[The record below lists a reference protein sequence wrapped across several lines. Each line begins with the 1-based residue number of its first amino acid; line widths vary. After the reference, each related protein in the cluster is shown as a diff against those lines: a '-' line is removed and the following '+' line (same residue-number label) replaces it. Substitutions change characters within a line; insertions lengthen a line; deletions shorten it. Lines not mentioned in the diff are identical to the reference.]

1 MSWLTYDWPMLAPS
15 AGVIAAA
22 KASAAN
28 VASVSPVKCTVLRCS
43 AHGPDAPTVV
53 YAGKDDPIRDSAKP
67 RSPRASP
74 SRRYSSLTQLSAVTP
89 GVLTVLSSQQ

>member
-1 MSWLTYDWPMLAPS
+1 MSWLTYDTPMLAS

-22 KASAAN
+22 NRS
-28 VASVSPVKCTVLRCS
+28 VSQSGRVSPVKCTVLRCS
-43 AHGPDAPTVV
+43 AHGPDGPGVV
-53 YAGKDDPIRDSAKP
+53 YAGKEAPIRDSEKP

-74 SRRYSSLTQLSAVTP
+74 SRRYNSLTQLSAVTP